1 MEADHRS
8 VRGAD
13 PREVEA
19 RGAGQLMAGGGALV
33 LPKVAD
39 ILVTTVVITGALP

>member
-1 MEADHRS
+1 MEADHRGG
-8 VRGAD
+8 RGAD
-13 PREVEA
+13 PAEAEA

-33 LPKVAD
+33 LPNVAD